1 MNGPAI
7 GIAVTSLSHFDVVY
21 MAEGGYLWTPFARA
35 GLYPEFAS
43 SIMFPKLMGDHVAME
58 MLLLSK
64 KLSAEEANNC
74 GFVNELFPAG
84 EGFEAAVLARL
95 AEQLEM
101 SGPPGDYQRET
112 FMQYKALVKKDVT
125 LQEIQAATVEENA
138 LQAQRQKDGTAEKAR
153 EYLSKIGFGPSAKAK
168 AETVKAE
175 AAAGTSA
182 RL

>member
-95 AEQLEM
+95 AEL
-101 SGPPGDYQRET
+101 PGE
-112 FMQYKALVKKDVT
+112 V
-125 LQEIQAATVEENA
+125 
-138 LQAQRQKDGTAEKAR
+138 
-153 EYLSKIGFGPSAKAK
+153 
-168 AETVKAE
+168 
-175 AAAGTSA
+175 AAGHIIVRPRLKSWSLAPKPSDFRVA
-182 RL
+182 RRIETRWLSQGQ